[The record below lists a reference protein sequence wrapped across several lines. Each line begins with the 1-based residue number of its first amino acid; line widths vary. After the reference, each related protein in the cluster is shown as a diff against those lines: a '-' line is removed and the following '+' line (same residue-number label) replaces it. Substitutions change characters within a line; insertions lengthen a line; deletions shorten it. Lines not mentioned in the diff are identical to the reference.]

1 MSSVPS
7 QIGPYPVE
15 AEIGRGGMG
24 VVYRARDPKLGRPVA
39 IKVLSEDVAGDHN
52 RVERLRQEAKTLA
65 TLNHPNILTV
75 HDVDTDGDALYVVT
89 EFLEGDT
96 LRERLATT
104 RLDWRRAAEI
114 GAAVADGLAAAH
126 ARGIVHRDLKPDN
139 IFLTN
144 DGVVKILDFG
154 LARVEQP
161 ADAESATRTHATA
174 PGTVLG
180 TVGYMAPEQVRGEP
194 ADARTDIFAFGCV
207 LYEMLTGV
215 CAFKRDTAAE
225 SMTAILKEHP
235 AAPHVSAPD
244 LPSDLDRVLSRC
256 LEKKPNDRFQSA
268 RDLAFS
274 LRSQT
279 SEPGSGVLSTPS
291 GPQAVQRTRSSLIPR
306 IALGVVALAIVAGL
320 AWWLI
325 GDSGPAAP
333 AGSLAIGAIAVLP
346 FTNQSGDAEMDFLG
360 DGIAENVIN
369 SLAKLDGLRVAPRG
383 AAFKH
388 RGREGELEAVA
399 TELDVQGIV
408 TGRVSRRGEKL
419 VVGVELTDTR
429 NVSQLWGERYDTS
442 VDEILTVE
450 SDIAHRITD
459 ALRLELSGEQQ
470 AQLAKQYTTVPAA
483 HMSYME
489 ARHSWN
495 QRSAEG
501 FQRAL
506 ELYDRAISADP
517 SFALAHAS
525 KAETY
530 ALMALYTHRP
540 SDLIPIVHEEV
551 NTAIRLDPN
560 LAEAYPVQSFVLT
573 LLEWDWVG
581 ARRAIE
587 KAIELNPKYA
597 TAHHWYSVLLEVVR
611 DRDAALRAMEEARR
625 LDPSSAVIATDYG
638 RVLAD
643 NGRFD
648 EARKALN
655 DVIEAAPTFWRA
667 YIELGSVEFFEGNH
681 CEAAVLYERGREIV
695 GEIVWVDGFAGRA
708 YGKAG
713 DTERA
718 REELR
723 RLEERAK
730 TGYVSPM
737 GFARIYDGLGD
748 TDRVFEWLAVAAE
761 QKDPFFALMSM
772 DQHGWKHIHAD
783 PRWQPFEEM
792 LNLP

>member
-1 MSSVPS
+1 MSSVPQ
-7 QIGPYPVE
+7 QIGPYTVE

-24 VVYRARDPKLGRPVA
+24 VVYRARDPKLGRQVA
-39 IKVLSEDVAGDHN
+39 IKVLPPGVAGDRN

-65 TLNHPNILTV
+65 ALNHPNILTV

-89 EFLEGDT
+89 EFLEGGT
-96 LRERLATT
+96 LRERLTT
-104 RLDWRRAAEI
+104 MRLDWRRAVEI

-139 IFLTN
+139 VFLTN

-154 LARVEQP
+154 LARIEQS
-161 ADAESATRTHATA
+161 ADADSATRTHATA

-194 ADARTDIFAFGCV
+194 TDARTDIFSFGCV
-207 LYEMLTGV
+207 LYEMLTGAG
-215 CAFKRDTAAE
+215 AFKRDTSAE
-225 SMTAILKEHP
+225 SMTAILREHP
-235 AAPHVSAPD
+235 AAPNASVPD
-244 LPSDLDRVLSRC
+244 LPSELDRVLSRC
-256 LEKKPNDRFQSA
+256 LEKQPNDRFQSA

-274 LRSQT
+274 LRSQG

-291 GPQAVQRTRSSLIPR
+291 GPQVAQPAKSSVVRRLALVAVVL
-306 IALGVVALAIVAGL
+306 VVAAGL
-320 AWWLI
+320 TWWMI
-325 GDSGPAAP
+325 DDSGSAGP
-333 AGSLAIGAIAVLP
+333 AGSPAIGAIAVLP
-346 FTNQSGDAEMDFLG
+346 FANQSGDAEMDFLG

-369 SLAKLDGLRVAPRG
+369 SLAALDGLRVAPRG
-383 AAFKH
+383 LAFKH
-388 RGREGELEAVA
+388 RGREAELEAVA
-399 TELDVQGIV
+399 NELDVQGIV
-408 TGRVSRRGEKL
+408 TGRVSRRGEQL
-419 VVGVELTDTR
+419 VIGVEFTDTR

-450 SDIAHRITD
+450 LDIAHRITD
-459 ALRLELSGEQQ
+459 ALRIELSGEQQ
-470 AQLAKQYTTVPAA
+470 QQLAKQYTTVPAA
-483 HMSYME
+483 HMAYME
-489 ARHSWN
+489 ARYSWN

-501 FQRAL
+501 FARAL
-506 ELYDRAISADP
+506 GLYDRAIAADP
-517 SFALAHAS
+517 KYALAHAS

-530 ALMALYTHRP
+530 AMMAIYTHRP
-540 SDLIPIVHEEV
+540 GDMLPIVREEV

-560 LAEAYPVQSFVLT
+560 LAEAYPVQCFVLT
-573 LLEWDWVG
+573 LMERDWAG
-581 ARRAIE
+581 GRRAAE

-597 TAHHWYSVLLEVVR
+597 TAHHWYSVYLEVVR
-611 DRDAALRAMEEARR
+611 DYEGARLAMEEARR
-625 LDPSSAVIATDYG
+625 LDPGSLVIATDHG

-648 EARKALN
+648 ESRQALEG
-655 DVIEAAPTFWRA
+655 VIEAAPSFWRA
-667 YIELGSVEFFEGNH
+667 YIELGTLHSFEGRYA
-681 CEAAVLYERGREIV
+681 EAVPLFERGHEI
-695 GEIVWVDGFAGRA
+695 GGDLVWLDGMLGRA

-713 DTERA
+713 NMVGA

-737 GFARIYDGLGD
+737 GFARIHDGLGD

-761 QKDPFFALMSM
+761 QKDPFFTLMSM
-772 DQHGWKHIHAD
+772 DQYGWKHIHAD
-783 PRWQPFEEM
+783 PRWQPYEKM